1 VNADRRV
8 VLHDIAHA
16 RTGDKGE
23 VTNICVF
30 PFDDGDYDL
39 LRARLTAAAVKE
51 HFGDLVAGEV
61 VRYEVPSLCGLNF
74 VLHGTRPGGVAA
86 ALQLDTHGKA
96 LSYGLLSMEIERAG

>member
-1 VNADRRV
+1 MTDR
-8 VLHDIAHA
+8 VLLHEIAHA

-30 PFDDGDYDL
+30 PYDDEDYEL
-39 LRARLTAAAVKE
+39 LRARLTPEVVKA
-51 HFGDLVAGEV
+51 HFGDVVAGDV

-86 ALQLDTHGKA
+86 ALELDTHGKA
-96 LSYGLLSMEIERAG
+96 LSYALLALEIER

>member
-1 VNADRRV
+1 MSIL
-8 VLHDIAHA
+8 LHDIAHA

-30 PFDDGDYDL
+30 PFDDADYEL
-39 LRARLTAAAVKE
+39 LRTRLTAEAVKA
-51 HFGDLVAGEV
+51 HFRGLVAGEV

-96 LSYGLLSMEIERAG
+96 LSYGLLAMEIEPLP